1 MRALALACAPRSPS
15 LKQERRSRI
24 GRDRRISNLRETSR
38 KRHFLNTMVLLKMLS
53 ATVSVLGDATW
64 RPLLLFVYC
73 WTAYAGW
80 NTFGLGGLIIAMI
93 LPGISQ
99 VICVLY
105 LWEGNVAILQNYDWA
120 LLCAVV
126 AWMASFCGNALWN
139 WIELRS
145 IELSLSAAKAS
156 RPMQEFPLREIPGQP
171 ISAQTGEV
179 A

>member
-1 MRALALACAPRSPS
+1 
-15 LKQERRSRI
+15 
-24 GRDRRISNLRETSR
+24 
-38 KRHFLNTMVLLKMLS
+38 MVLLKMLS

-80 NTFGLGGLIIAMI
+80 NTFGLPGLIIAMF

-99 VICVLY
+99 VISIVY
-105 LWEGNVAILQNYDWA
+105 LWQGNAPLLQNYDWA

-126 AWMASFCGNALWN
+126 AWMASFCGNMLWN
-139 WIELRS
+139 WIELRR
-145 IELSLSAAKAS
+145 IELSLSAAS
-156 RPMQEFPLREIPGQP
+156 GIRPVHEFPLRKMP
-171 ISAQTGEV
+171 AQHSGEV